1 MSPNRWELKPESLR
15 AVCDPDAL
23 GFETTLDVIP
33 LEGKVVAQ
41 DRAIHALEF
50 GLGVKDLEYNIFV
63 AGPPRAG
70 KTETIMAYV
79 QELAAKEPTPPDIIY
94 VHNFKDPEKP
104 QSLNLPTGKGR
115 LLKADM
121 EELISKLKVQVPEV
135 FESEDYSSRRES
147 LVHGFTQERN
157 KILQELDTKAGE
169 EGFILN
175 ISPTGLMIFPGKESK
190 PLGEDELKALSDEER
205 ETLRQKST
213 QLHTEMND
221 AIRKIRKMEKEF
233 QEKEKKLDQDVA
245 LYVVGH
251 HIEELREKYQDLP
264 QVVDYLKD
272 VQEDILKNIDDLK
285 RRPGAQSPFPFPTP
299 EPSFVQYQV
308 NVFVDHSETKGAP
321 VIMENNPTYSN
332 LFGAVERRAQFGA
345 LVTDFTLIRA
355 GALQRANH
363 GYLILEAL
371 DLLRW
376 FFSYEALKR
385 CLKNGEIKIEDP
397 MEMFGLITT
406 RSLQPQP
413 IPLNIKI
420 ILVGDPHIYQLLYI
434 YDEDFHKFFKIKAHF
449 DWRMRK
455 SDGHL
460 QKFCELLAGYC
471 RDKQLMPLHKTGLA
485 RLVEYA
491 QELAGHQQKLT
502 LQLKEVQDVL
512 KEANYWARTNT
523 HEVILGSDVD
533 KAIDEKTYRADL
545 PEEKLQE
552 FIDEGMLFIE
562 TEGRVVGQMNGLSVY
577 ALGDHSFGR
586 PSRITATVSLGK
598 EGVLAI
604 DRESQLSGNIHNKGV
619 LILAGYLKS
628 RFAQNKPLTLS
639 ASLCFEQSYGLVEG
653 DSASLAELCTLLSAL
668 AEVPLAQNLAMT
680 GSVSQRGEAQ
690 PIGGVNWKIEGFY
703 KVCKARGLDGT
714 QGVIIPKANAPE
726 LMLKKEVVDAVKEGK
741 FHVWAVGHV
750 DEALE
755 LLTGLPAGQR
765 LPDGTFEPDTVNG
778 KVDQKLQQMMELARV
793 LMKGEEQG
801 PEKTAGPAA
810 SCPSCG
816 KGAV

>member
-1 MSPNRWELKPESLR
+1 MSPNRWELKSESLR
-15 AVCDPDAL
+15 AVCDPNAL
-23 GFETTLDVIP
+23 GFETTLDLTP
-33 LEGKVVAQ
+33 LKEKVVAQ
-41 DRAIHALEF
+41 DRAVHALEF
-50 GLGVKDLEYNIFV
+50 GLGVRDLEYNIYV

-70 KTETIMAYV
+70 KTETILAYV
-79 QELAAKEPTPPDIIY
+79 QELAAKEPTPPDYIY

-104 QSLNLPTGKGR
+104 QSLSLPTGKGR

-121 EELISKLKVQVPEV
+121 EVLISSLRMQIPEV
-135 FESEDYSSRRES
+135 FESEDYSTRREA

-157 KILQELDTKAGE
+157 KILQELDSKAGE

-175 ISPTGLMIFPGKESK
+175 ISPTGLMIFPGKEGK
-190 PLGEDELKALSDEER
+190 PLSEDELKAMGDEDR
-205 ETLRQKST
+205 EALRQKST
-213 QLHTEMND
+213 QLHTEMNE

-233 QEKEKKLDQDVA
+233 QDKEKKLDQDVA

-264 QVVDYLKD
+264 QVLDYLKD

-285 RRPGAQSPFPFPTP
+285 RRAGTPGPFPFPTP

-308 NVFVDHSETKGAP
+308 NVFVDHSETQGAP
-321 VIMENNPTYSN
+321 VVMENNPTYTN

-345 LVTDFTLIRA
+345 LVTDFTLIRP
-355 GALQRANH
+355 GALQRANS
-363 GYLILEAL
+363 GYLVLEAL

-406 RSLQPQP
+406 RTLQPQP
-413 IPLNIKI
+413 IPLHLKI
-420 ILVGDPHIYQLLYI
+420 ILVGDPYIYQLLYI

-449 DWRMRK
+449 DWRMPK
-455 SDGHL
+455 TGDHL
-460 QKFCELLAGYC
+460 LKFCELLAGYC
-471 RDKQLMPLHKTGLA
+471 QEQKLMPLHKTGMA

-491 QELAGHQQKLT
+491 QEQAGHQQKLT

-523 HEVILGSDVD
+523 HEVIFGSDVD
-533 KAIDEKTYRADL
+533 KAIAEKTYRADL

-562 TEGRVVGQMNGLSVY
+562 TQGQVVGQVNGLSVY
-577 ALGDHSFGR
+577 TLGDHAFGR
-586 PSRITATVSLGK
+586 PSRITATVALGK
-598 EGVLAI
+598 EGVVAI

-628 RFAQNKPLTLS
+628 RFAQNKPLTLT
-639 ASLCFEQSYGLVEG
+639 ASLCFEQSYGMVEG

-668 AEVPLAQNLAMT
+668 AEVPLAQNLSIT

-714 QGVIIPKANAPE
+714 QGVIIPKANVPE
-726 LMLKKEVVDAVKEGK
+726 LMLKKEVVDAVKDGQ
-741 FHVWAVGHV
+741 FHVWAVGHA

-755 LLTGLPAGQR
+755 LLTGLPAGKR
-765 LPDGTFEPDTVNG
+765 LPDGTFEPDTVNF
-778 KVDQKLQQMMELARV
+778 KVDQKLKEMMELARE
-793 LMKGEEQG
+793 LMKGEEG
-801 PEKTAGPAA
+801 PEKSAAPA
-810 SCPSCG
+810 STCPSCG
-816 KGAV
+816 K

>member
-1 MSPNRWELKPESLR
+1 MSPTRWELKPESLR

-23 GFETTLDVIP
+23 GFETTLDVP
-33 LEGKVVAQ
+33 APKEKVVAQ
-41 DRAIHALEF
+41 ERAVHALEF

-79 QELAAKEPTPPDIIY
+79 QELAAKEPTPPDYIY

-104 QSLNLPTGKGR
+104 QSLTLPTGKGR
-115 LLKADM
+115 ELKADM
-121 EELISKLKVQVPEV
+121 EELISTLRIQIPEV
-135 FESEDYSSRRES
+135 FESEDYSSRREG
-147 LVHGFTQERN
+147 LMAGFTQERN
-157 KILQELDTKAGE
+157 KILQELDAKAGE

-175 ISPTGLMIFPGKESK
+175 ISPTGLMIFPGKEGK
-190 PLGEDELKALSDEER
+190 PLSEEELKALNDEER
-205 ETLRQKST
+205 EALRQKST
-213 QLHTEMND
+213 QLHTEMNE
-221 AIRKIRKMEKEF
+221 AIRKIRKMEKDF

-251 HIEELREKYQDLP
+251 HMEELREKYQDLP
-264 QVVDYLKD
+264 QVQDYLKD
-272 VQEDILKNIDDLK
+272 VQEDVLKNIEDLK
-285 RRPGAQSPFPFPTP
+285 RRPGSQGPFPFPTP

-321 VIMENNPTYSN
+321 VIMENNPTYPN

-355 GALQRANH
+355 GALQRANG
-363 GYLILEAL
+363 GYLILEAM

-385 CLKNGEIKIEDP
+385 CLKNGEVKIEDP
-397 MEMFGLITT
+397 LEMFGMITT

-413 IPLNIKI
+413 ISLNIKI
-420 ILVGDPHIYQLLYI
+420 ILVGDPYIYQILYI

-449 DWRMRK
+449 DSRMK
-455 SDGHL
+455 KTDDHI
-460 QKFCELLAGYC
+460 QKFCEMLGGFAK
-471 RDKQLMPLHKTGLA
+471 DQKLMPLHKTGMA

-512 KEANYWARTNT
+512 KEANYWARSNT
-523 HEVILGSDVD
+523 HDVVFGSDVD

-562 TEGRVVGQMNGLSVY
+562 TEGQVVGQMNGLSVY
-577 ALGDHSFGR
+577 ALGDHAFGR
-586 PSRITATVSLGK
+586 PSRITATIGLGK
-598 EGVLAI
+598 EGVVTI

-619 LILAGYLKS
+619 LILAGFLKS

-653 DSASLAELCTLLSAL
+653 DSASLAELCTLMSAL
-668 AEVPLAQNLAMT
+668 AEVPLAQNIAMT
-680 GSVSQRGEAQ
+680 GSMSQRGEAQ

-703 KVCKARGLDGT
+703 KVCKARGLDGS
-714 QGVIIPKANAPE
+714 QGVIIPKANVQD
-726 LMLKKEVVDAVKEGK
+726 LMLKKEVVDAVKDGK
-741 FHVWAVGHV
+741 FHVWAVGSA

-755 LLTGLPAGQR
+755 LLTGLPAGTRQA
-765 LPDGTFEPDTVNG
+765 DGAFEPDTVNG
-778 KVDQKLQQMMELARV
+778 KVDAKLKEMMELAKE
-793 LMKGEEQG
+793 LMKGEEG
-801 PEKTAGPAA
+801 PGKSTPPAA
-810 SCPSCG
+810 PAPSCG
-816 KGAV
+816 K

>member
-23 GFETTLDVIP
+23 GFETTLDLAP
-33 LEGKVVAQ
+33 LKEKVVAQ
-41 DRAIHALEF
+41 DRAVHALEF
-50 GLGVKDLEYNIFV
+50 GLGVKDLEYNIYV

-79 QELAAKEPTPPDIIY
+79 QELAANEPTPPDYIY
-94 VHNFKDPEKP
+94 VHNFKDPEMP
-104 QSLNLPTGKGR
+104 QCLSLPTGKGR
-115 LLKADM
+115 LLKGDM
-121 EELISKLKVQVPEV
+121 EELISSLRVQIPEV

-147 LVHGFTQERN
+147 LMQGFTQERN
-157 KILQELDTKAGE
+157 KILQELDAKAGE
-169 EGFILN
+169 EGFVLN
-175 ISPTGLMIFPGKESK
+175 ISPTGLMIFPGKEGK
-190 PLGEDELKALSDEER
+190 PLGEEELKALSDEDR

-213 QLHTEMND
+213 QLHTEMNE

-264 QVVDYLKD
+264 QVLDYLKD

-285 RRPGAQSPFPFPTP
+285 RRPGTQGPFPFPTP
-299 EPSFVQYQV
+299 EPSFVQYQI

-321 VIMENNPTYSN
+321 VVMENNPTYSN

-345 LVTDFTLIRA
+345 LVTDFTLIRP
-355 GALQRANH
+355 GALQRANG
-363 GYLILEAL
+363 GYLVLEAL

-397 MEMFGLITT
+397 MEMYGLITT

-420 ILVGDPHIYQLLYI
+420 ILVGDPYIYQLLYI

-455 SDGHL
+455 TDDHL

-471 RDKQLMPLHKTGLA
+471 QEQQLMPLHKTGMA

-491 QELAGHQQKLT
+491 QEQAGHQQKLT
-502 LQLKEVQDVL
+502 LQLKEVRDVL

-523 HEVILGSDVD
+523 HEVIFGSDVD
-533 KAIDEKTYRADL
+533 KAIAEKTYRADL

-552 FIDEGMLFIE
+552 MIDEGMLFIE
-562 TEGRVVGQMNGLSVY
+562 TQGQVVGQMNGLSVY
-577 ALGDHSFGR
+577 ALGDHAFGR
-586 PSRITATVSLGK
+586 PSRITATVALGK

-628 RFAQNKPLTLS
+628 RFAQNKPLTLT
-639 ASLCFEQSYGLVEG
+639 ASLCFEQSYGMVEG

-668 AEVPLAQNLAMT
+668 AEVPLAQNLALT

-714 QGVIIPKANAPE
+714 QGVIIPKANVPD
-726 LMLKKEVVDAVKEGK
+726 LMLKKEVVDAVQDGK
-741 FHVWAVGHV
+741 FHVWAVGHA

-755 LLTGLPAGQR
+755 VLTGLPAGKR
-765 LPDGTFEPDTVNG
+765 LPDGTFEPDTVNF
-778 KVDQKLQQMMELARV
+778 KVDQKLKEMMELARE
-793 LMKGEEQG
+793 LLKGEE
-801 PEKTAGPAA
+801 GPAKSA
-810 SCPSCG
+810 APGPTCPSCG
-816 KGAV
+816 K

>member
-15 AVCDPDAL
+15 AVCAPDAL
-23 GFETTLDVIP
+23 GFETTLDVTP
-33 LEGKVVAQ
+33 LKEKVVAQ
-41 DRAIHALEF
+41 DRAVHALEF
-50 GLGVKDLEYNIFV
+50 GLGVKDLEYNIYV

-79 QELAAKEPTPPDIIY
+79 QELAAKEPTPPDYTY
-94 VHNFKDPEKP
+94 VHNFKDPEMP
-104 QSLNLPTGKGR
+104 QSLSLPAGKGR

-121 EELISKLKVQVPEV
+121 EVLISNLRMQIPEV
-135 FESEDYSSRRES
+135 FESEDYSGRREA
-147 LVHGFTQERN
+147 LMHGFTQERN
-157 KILQELDTKAGE
+157 KILQELDSKAGE

-175 ISPTGLMIFPGKESK
+175 ISPTGLMIFPGKEGK
-190 PLGEDELKALSDEER
+190 PLGEDELKALVDADR
-205 ETLRQKST
+205 EALRQKST
-213 QLHTEMND
+213 QLHTEMNE

-264 QVVDYLKD
+264 QVLDYLKD

-299 EPSFVQYQV
+299 EPSFIQYQV

-321 VIMENNPTYSN
+321 VVMENNPTYTN

-345 LVTDFTLIRA
+345 LVTDFTLIRP
-355 GALQRANH
+355 GALQRANG
-363 GYLILEAL
+363 GYLVLEAL

-406 RSLQPQP
+406 RTLQPQP

-420 ILVGDPHIYQLLYI
+420 ILVGDPYIYQLLYI

-455 SDGHL
+455 TDAHL
-460 QKFCELLAGYC
+460 LKFCELLAGYC
-471 RDKQLMPLHKTGLA
+471 REKKLLPLHKTGMA

-491 QELAGHQQKLT
+491 QEQAGHQQKLT

-512 KEANYWARTNT
+512 KEANYWARANT
-523 HEVILGSDVD
+523 HEVVFGSDVD
-533 KAIDEKTYRADL
+533 KAIAEKTYRADL
-545 PEEKLQE
+545 PEEKFQE
-552 FIDEGMLFIE
+552 IIDEGMLFIE
-562 TEGRVVGQMNGLSVY
+562 TEGQVVGQVNGLSVY
-577 ALGDHSFGR
+577 TLGDHAFGR
-586 PSRITATVSLGK
+586 PSRITATVALGK
-598 EGVLAI
+598 EGVVAI

-639 ASLCFEQSYGLVEG
+639 ASLCFEQSYGMVEG

-668 AEVPLAQNLAMT
+668 AEVPLAQNIALT

-690 PIGGVNWKIEGFY
+690 PIGGVNWKVEGFY
-703 KVCKARGLDGT
+703 KVCQARGLDGA
-714 QGVIIPKANAPE
+714 QGVIIPKANVPE
-726 LMLKKEVVDAVKEGK
+726 LMLKQEVVDAVKEGK
-741 FHVWAVGHV
+741 FHVWAVGHA

-755 LLTGLPAGQR
+755 LLTGLPAGKR
-765 LPDGTFEPDTVNG
+765 LPDGTFEPDTVNY
-778 KVDQKLQQMMELARV
+778 KVDQKLKEMMELARE
-793 LMKGEEQG
+793 LMKGEEG
-801 PEKTAGPAA
+801 PVKGAAPAA
-810 SCPSCG
+810 PPPSCG
-816 KGAV
+816 R